1 MGMLT
6 VANGIIV
13 LYLWSAYLCMRV
25 SIGNHGKTDWNVA
38 LTFDTAIRIYKSLGI
53 MTILQVELD
62 KDLITPVLHHFY
74 VVTWSTTSL
83 YYLLLQFMP
92 GREVSMLVSACC
104 IGMLIGGLI
113 VELVVVCFVAKA
125 CRMSKKFLRIMKDT
139 HGTKRYRRKVLRS
152 LLPNSINLEFL
163 GSAKTMREGIG
174 MDYFLRYI
182 ERVTDGTMDLLLTKN
197 SV

>member
-1 MGMLT
+1 
-6 VANGIIV
+6 
-13 LYLWSAYLCMRV
+13 
-25 SIGNHGKTDWNVA
+25 
-38 LTFDTAIRIYKSLGI
+38 
-53 MTILQVELD
+53 
-62 KDLITPVLHHFY
+62 
-74 VVTWSTTSL
+74 
-83 YYLLLQFMP
+83 
-92 GREVSMLVSACC
+92 MLVSACC